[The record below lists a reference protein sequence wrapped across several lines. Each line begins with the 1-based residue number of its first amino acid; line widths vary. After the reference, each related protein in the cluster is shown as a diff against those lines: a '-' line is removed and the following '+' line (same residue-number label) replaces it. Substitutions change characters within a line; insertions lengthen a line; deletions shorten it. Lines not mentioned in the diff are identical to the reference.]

1 MGGDQSKN
9 FFESLNHAI
18 RGVFYVLKTQ
28 KSLRIQFVIGAVVLF
43 ISIFLDLTWSEW
55 VILSLTI
62 IVVLIAE
69 MFNTAVEIMANLL
82 TNTYNPNIRIIKDIG
97 AGAVLFASINAIF
110 VGYFIFINKI
120 FPKGEFT
127 VTVFSKIKQAPEYI
141 TLICIFGV
149 VILVLLGKALYR
161 HYPFTKGGMPS
172 GHSAI
177 AFSIATVVAFI
188 SQHLL
193 LTILTVVL
201 AIMLAWS
208 RIRSGIHTRG
218 EVIMGSLIGIL
229 VTTLIF
235 QFFN

>member
-1 MGGDQSKN
+1 MRGDQSKN

-43 ISIFLDLTWSEW
+43 VSIFLDLTWSEW

-62 IVVLIAE
+62 IIVLVAE
-69 MFNTAVEIMANLL
+69 MFNTAAEIMINLI
-82 TNTYNPNIRIIKDIG
+82 TQTYNPNARIIKDIS

-110 VGYFIFINKI
+110 VGYFVFINKI
-120 FPKGEFT
+120 FPRGKFT
-127 VTVFSKIKQAPEYI
+127 TTVFSKIQQAPEYI

-149 VILVLLGKALYR
+149 VILVLSGKALYK

-193 LTILTVVL
+193 LTILTAVL

-208 RIRSGIHTRG
+208 RVRSGIHTRR
-218 EVIMGSLIGIL
+218 EAIMGSLIGVL

-235 QFFN
+235 QLFN